1 LSEDREDGHRQV
13 EQEIPTIL
21 QRLLLGAILGILVTS
36 FEFAGLPW
44 LSSAGSIWKRTRYPR
59 CGGRLRS
66 YLGGGPVLVVAVEDR
81 FGWFCIFCYCLPIRV
96 NI

>member
-1 LSEDREDGHRQV
+1 MEE
-13 EQEIPTIL
+13 
-21 QRLLLGAILGILVTS
+21 
-36 FEFAGLPW
+36 
-44 LSSAGSIWKRTRYPR
+44 RTRYPR